1 MMKLHH
7 LAYAIAFG
15 GALLSGQSHAGGGS
29 FNTLS
34 YNIAGIPFEY
44 SGANATLHTP
54 IISCYVKPF
63 AIVNV
68 QEDFNWHADLYND
81 CDNHLYRTPT
91 SGGIGFG
98 DGLNTLSNFPF
109 DDLDR
114 VTWTNRAD
122 ADALTPKGFTMVR
135 VRLAE
140 GTYLDVYNLHGQSG
154 TSSTDL
160 ADSVSDVNQMLGYI
174 ESNSAGNAIM
184 VLGDTNTRY
193 TRVGQNMW
201 EFLHHGFSDA
211 WIQDIRNGGVPAV
224 GGGDLVCGSSETAR
238 PDCEITDKVLWRSNG
253 FLNLQAPTYVDH
265 QDAVDSSGTQLS
277 DHHPIEV
284 DWTYT
289 TAASLMLS
297 DQFGGPHGTSYN
309 DSSALPL
316 TPVVKQLTI
325 QTGNRVDHVEIAL
338 SNGYVFSHGGTG
350 GTAQTLTLGSGE
362 VLSSVNLCIDQY
374 QGHTRVFSINFAT
387 SAGRHL
393 SGGTTTSNCTTYAAP
408 AGWQITG
415 FHGRSGDGV
424 DKLGV
429 VYAPVSSGTAPTRQ
443 ALRLVNRSSSLCMDV
458 SGGTIADGTAV
469 IQWSCNGGVNQ
480 TWSYD
485 DQTGMIRS
493 MADPHYCLD
502 NNGTYG
508 DGAQLI
514 IWTCTGNNNQR
525 FKYDSSAGTIAV
537 RSYPTEVIGMNGTSL
552 GNQLVT
558 ATASGAATQAWTLT
572 Q

>member
-1 MMKLHH
+1 MKLHH
-7 LAYAIAFG
+7 LAYTIAFG
-15 GALLSGQSHAGGGS
+15 GAMLLSAQSDAGSGS

-91 SGGIGFG
+91 SGGIGIG

-140 GTYLDVYNLHGQSG
+140 GVYVDVYNLHGQSG

-160 ADSVSDVNQMLGYI
+160 ADSESDVSQMLGYI
-174 ESNSAGNAIM
+174 ETNSAGNAIL

-211 WIQDIRNGGVPAV
+211 WIQNVRGGSVPVV

-238 PDCEITDKVLWRSNG
+238 PDCEITDKLLWRGNG
-253 FLNLQAPTYVDH
+253 YLNLMPNAYLDR
-265 QDAVDSSGTQLS
+265 QDAVDSTGTQLS
-277 DHHPIEV
+277 DHHPIET
-284 DWTYT
+284 DWIYT
-289 TAASLMLS
+289 TATNLALS

-309 DSSALPL
+309 DSSALPA

-325 QTGNRVDHVEIAL
+325 QSGTRLDHVETVL

-350 GTAQTLTLGSGE
+350 GTAQTLSLGSSE
-362 VLSSVNLCIDQY
+362 VLSSVNLCTAQY
-374 QGHTRVFSINFAT
+374 QGHTRVFSIDFAT

-393 SGGTTTSNCTTYAAP
+393 SGGTTTSSCTTYAAP
-408 AGWQITG
+408 VGWQIVG
-415 FHGRSGDGV
+415 FHGRSGDEV

-429 VYAPVSSGTAPTRQ
+429 VYAPVNGGAVPPRQ
-443 ALRLVNRSSSLCMDV
+443 ALRVVNRSLSLCMDV
-458 SGGTIADGTAV
+458 NGGAMADGTAV
-469 IQWSCNGGVNQ
+469 IQWSCNGGANQ

-485 DQTGMIRS
+485 DSTGMIRS

-502 NNGTYG
+502 NSGTYA
-508 DGAQLI
+508 DGARLI

-525 FKYDSSAGTIAV
+525 FKYDASAGTIAV
-537 RSYPTEVIGMNGTSL
+537 RSYPTEVISANGTSL
-552 GNQLVT
+552 GNQLLT
-558 ATASGAATQAWTLT
+558 ATSAAASAPAWTLT

>member
-1 MMKLHH
+1 MKLHH
-7 LAYAIAFG
+7 LACAIAFG
-15 GALLSGQSHAGGGS
+15 GAMLISSQSYAGSGS
-29 FNTLS
+29 FSTLS
-34 YNIAGIPFEY
+34 YNIAGTPTAY
-44 SGANATLHTP
+44 NGWDNTHTQ

-63 AIVNV
+63 DIVNV
-68 QEDFNWHADLYND
+68 QEDFLWHAALYD
-81 CDNHLYRTPT
+81 TCDNHPYRTPT
-91 SGGIGFG
+91 SGTAGIG
-98 DGLNTLSNFPF
+98 DGLNTMSSFWF

-122 ADALTPKGFTMVR
+122 SDALTPKGFSLIR

-140 GTYLDVYNLHGQSG
+140 GTYLDVYNLHAQSG

-160 ADSVSDVNQMLGYI
+160 TDSVSDVNQIVSYI
-174 ESNSAGNAIM
+174 EANSAGNA
-184 VLGDTNTRY
+184 VLVYGDTNTRY
-193 TRVGQNMW
+193 TRVGQNIW
-201 EFLHHGFSDA
+201 EFLHRGFSDA
-211 WIQDIRNGGVPAV
+211 WIQTIRGGSVPAV
-224 GGGDLVCGSSETAR
+224 GSGDLVCGPTQTAR
-238 PDCEITDKVLWRSNG
+238 PDCEIVDKVLWRGNG
-253 FLNLQAPTYVDH
+253 YLSLQAKAYVDH

-284 DWTYT
+284 DWTYA
-289 TAASLMLS
+289 TAASFALS

-309 DSSALPL
+309 DSSALPS

-350 GTAQTLTLGSGE
+350 GTTQTLTLGNGE

-393 SGGTTTSNCTTYAAP
+393 SGGATTASCTTYTAP
-408 AGWQITG
+408 AGWQIAG
-415 FHGRSGDGV
+415 FHGRSGDEV

-429 VYAPVSSGTAPTRQ
+429 VYAPVNTGTVPARQ
-443 ALRLVNRSSSLCMDV
+443 PQRLINRSSSLCMDV
-458 SGGTIADGTAV
+458 NGGTMADGTAV

-525 FKYDSSAGTIAV
+525 FKYDASAGTIAV

-552 GNQLVT
+552 GNQLLT
-558 ATASGAATQAWTLT
+558 ATASGAAAQTWTLA